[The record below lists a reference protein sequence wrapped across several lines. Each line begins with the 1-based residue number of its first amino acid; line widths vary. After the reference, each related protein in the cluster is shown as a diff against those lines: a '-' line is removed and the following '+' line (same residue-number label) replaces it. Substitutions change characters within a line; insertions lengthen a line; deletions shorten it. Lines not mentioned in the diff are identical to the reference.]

1 MREVRAVVLGVVVVI
16 LVALAISFWRRPS
29 RDFHRVGGYRVEI
42 RKSED
47 GQKRHIAFSVPM
59 SAIARLASLAP
70 VSDIGGN
77 MRADFGDG
85 HVNAREI
92 LDAAGR
98 SAPGKPGVI
107 ERDHNKIEVMSDGP
121 AIEIVVRDEWDK
133 NVRIRVPRSLVE
145 GFSSDTRISPHD
157 ILKKLD
163 ELGPGDVVS
172 VHDRDNEVTITAE
185 GK

>member
-1 MREVRAVVLGVVVVI
+1 MREVRAVVLGLVVII
-16 LVALAISFWRRPS
+16 LVALGISFWRRPS

-42 RKSED
+42 RKLD
-47 GQKRHIAFSVPM
+47 GGQKRHIAFTVPM

-77 MRADFGDG
+77 MKADFGDG

-92 LDAAGR
+92 LEAAGR
-98 SAPGKPGVI
+98 SAPGKPGLI
-107 ERDHNKIEVMSDGP
+107 ERDHDRIEVMADGP
-121 AIEIVVRDEWDK
+121 AIEIVVKDEWDK
-133 NVRIRVPRSLVE
+133 NVKIRVPRSLVE
-145 GFSSDTRISPHD
+145 GFTAETRITPHD

-172 VHDRDNEVTITAE
+172 VHDRDSEVTITAE
-185 GK
+185 RK